1 MSKLF
6 SRDFALRLGQG
17 FLIGMGGI
25 LPGVSGALLAV
36 LFGVYR
42 PMMEVLSHPRR
53 ALGQYWRLFLPLAL
67 GAAVGFLGGAGGLL
81 ALFYR
86 SQTVAISLF
95 LGLILGTLPSLW
107 RNSGQ
112 QGRYPSSYLAL
123 ALSFALVLSV
133 FLCLRFG
140 VFQPVPA
147 NFFGFLLA
155 GAIIAFGFLVPGLT
169 ASPVLMAVDLFE
181 PLVNGAV
188 ALDFSVLFPAV
199 LGGCAVVALLARF
212 FSYLFRVHYP
222 LAYHAVFGLVA
233 ATMLSILPTHFSGLP
248 EALASLACA
257 VLGAALALWSAT
269 LENKKSKNTKSV

>member
-6 SRDFALRLGQG
+6 SREFALRLGQG

-53 ALGQYWRLFLPLAL
+53 ALGQYWQLFLPLAL

-181 PLVNGAV
+181 PLLDGAV
-188 ALDFSVLFPAV
+188 ALDLSVLLPSV

-212 FSYLFRVHYP
+212 FSWLFRAHYP
-222 LAYHAVFGLVA
+222 LAYHTVFGLVV
-233 ATMLSILPTHFSGLP
+233 ATMLSILPTHFTDTR
-248 EALASLACA
+248 EALISLACA
-257 VLGAALALWSAT
+257 VLGAALAHWSAAQ
-269 LENKKSKNTKSV
+269 ENRSKETKTP

>member
-1 MSKLF
+1 MSGLF
-6 SRDFALRLGQG
+6 TREFALRLGQG
-17 FLIGMGGI
+17 VLIGVGGI

-42 PMMEVLSHPRR
+42 PMMEVLSHPKR

-67 GAAVGFLGGAGGLL
+67 GTAAGFLGGAGGLL

-107 RNSGQ
+107 QKCGQ
-112 QGRYPSSYLAL
+112 QGRYRSSYLAL

-133 FLCLRFG
+133 FLCLRWG
-140 VFQPVPA
+140 VFRPVPA
-147 NFFGFLLA
+147 NFFGFLLS
-155 GAIIAFGFLVPGLT
+155 GVIIAFGFLVPGLT

-181 PLVNGAV
+181 PLVNGVV

-199 LGGCAVVALLARF
+199 LGGCAVVVLLARF
-212 FSYLFRVHYP
+212 FSWLFRAHYP
-222 LAYHAVFGLVA
+222 LAYHTVFGLVA
-233 ATMLSILPTHFSGLP
+233 ATMLSILPTHFTDP
-248 EALASLACA
+248 REALISLVCA
-257 VLGAALALWSAT
+257 VLGAALAHWSAAQ
-269 LENKKSKNTKSV
+269 ESRNKEAKAP